1 MNFSKIDQGKEK
13 EKIQITNIRNE
24 KENMT
29 AQPTDVNKITRVQYK
44 QLHNSKCNNLYETG
58 KFPKKC
64 YKPKVT
70 QEEI

>member
-29 AQPTDVNKITRVQYK
+29 A
-44 QLHNSKCNNLYETG
+44 
-58 KFPKKC
+58 
-64 YKPKVT
+64 
-70 QEEI
+70 